1 MEEKYIREKELLNR
15 YRNGLCSVEEQL
27 LVDNWFN
34 LEARAAKENNDPV
47 DVDIRHEIWNK
58 LPVASKAATIK
69 LWPRIAAVAS
79 IVLVLIGVALFY
91 NNLHYSVRYGYKND
105 VAPGKIGATLTLA
118 NGRKI
123 SLNNVSSG
131 QIAKEAGVSISKS
144 AKGQLLYQIA
154 VSPSVPGRGDT
165 QLNTVSTARGQT
177 YQVYLSDG
185 SKVWLNAASS
195 LTFSANLNEKGKRKV
210 KLEGEGYFEVA
221 KDKAHPFVVESEG
234 QEVEVLGTHFN
245 INAYKGEASIKTTLI
260 EGSVKVSD
268 YMQQKILV
276 PGTESVKTA
285 KGIEIQNVDAALAVA
300 WKNDKLVFENEKIGP
315 VMKMVERWYDVQ
327 VIYEGEKPEDVFGG
341 SVSRFDNVSKVLNI
355 LESTGRVHFEVK
367 GKKIYVSK

>member
-15 YRNGLCSVEEQL
+15 YRNGLCSAEEQL

-34 LEARAAKENNDPV
+34 LEARAAKENNNPV

-69 LWPRIAAVAS
+69 LWPRIVAVAS

-91 NNLHYSVRYGYKND
+91 NNFQYSIRYGYKND
-105 VAPGKIGATLTLA
+105 VAPGKVGATLTLA

-123 SLNNVSSG
+123 SLNNVSNG

-154 VSPSVPGRGDT
+154 VSPSVPGREDT
-165 QLNTVSTARGQT
+165 QFNTVSTARGQT

-276 PGTESVKTA
+276 PGTESIKTA